1 MKLSGLLF
9 FIVAIVAG
17 VVLGQSP
24 LGTCPESDGLQT
36 VYLADSQNCELFYIC
51 SGGTPWQQTC
61 SPGLHWNTVV
71 NTCDYPENA
80 KCQISTA

>member
-36 VYLADSQNCELFYIC
+36 VYLADSQNCE
-51 SGGTPWQQTC
+51 
-61 SPGLHWNTVV
+61 
-71 NTCDYPENA
+71 
-80 KCQISTA
+80 